1 MVSYLIFGVLREYV
15 VEGRGWRDWRRR
27 IVEEEGLEKEKRGEK
42 CGKSWG

>member
-1 MVSYLIFGVLREYV
+1 MSYPILGVLREHV

-27 IVEEEGLEKEKRGEK
+27 TAEEEGEEEEKRGEK